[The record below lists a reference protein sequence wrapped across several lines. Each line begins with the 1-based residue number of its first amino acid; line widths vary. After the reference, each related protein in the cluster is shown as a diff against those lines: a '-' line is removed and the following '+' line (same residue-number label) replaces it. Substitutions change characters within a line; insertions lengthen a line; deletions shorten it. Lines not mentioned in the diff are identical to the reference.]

1 MLVLTN
7 SLSILSPSILK
18 PSKVSIAQIT
28 AALRGIDAMILI
40 KGQINSYPA
49 VRLV

>member
-1 MLVLTN
+1 MLVLTS
-7 SLSILSPSILK
+7 SLGILSPILK